1 MVAHS
6 DLTMAFNVTHPISI
20 IMYCYSKTAWESE
33 VVSMADFNKV
43 KWEENKCTLSKKC
56 KVYYTR
62 MGWPCNNKTAH
73 LPFHFTA
80 MQTYSFETETSEI
93 ACTLAGEVILSLNLS
108 ERNVWDLQQC
118 RETVRNC
125 KFLSSFDLFS
135 YLCSVIQFS
144 AWAARVVLKLHH
156 VWTQRQEKPQSLVC
170 LRLTFNYPLQHRKK
184 HII

>member
-6 DLTMAFNVTHPISI
+6 DLTTAFNVTHPISN
-20 IMYCYSKTAWESE
+20 IMYCYSETVWESE

-80 MQTYSFETETSEI
+80 MQTYSIETETSEI
-93 ACTLAGEVILSLNLS
+93 ACTLAGEVILSLKLL
-108 ERNVWDLQQC
+108 ERKVQAILRFC
-118 RETVRNC
+118 RALIY
-125 KFLSSFDLFS
+125 FLTSAVSSSSLLGLHE
-135 YLCSVIQFS
+135 LCSSCTMSEHKDKRNLNHLF
-144 AWAARVVLKLHH
+144 A
-156 VWTQRQEKPQSLVC
+156 
-170 LRLTFNYPLQHRKK
+170 
-184 HII
+184 